1 MWTIVIVMVGNS
13 DGCNEC
19 DHGGIVEGNY
29 GDNDDDDDGWVI

>member
-1 MWTIVIVMVGNS
+1 MDNCNS
-13 DGCNEC
+13 DGGDDHNEC